1 MLTKIKI
8 LVGRGGR
15 GKRMFLSFFLLSFK
29 RDKTEE
35 IHLLKNTRGERK
47 HMQSGSRN

>member
-1 MLTKIKI
+1 MLTKINI
-8 LVGRGGR
+8 LEGWT
-15 GKRMFLSFFLLSFK
+15 KDICSSFLLSFK

-35 IHLLKNTRGERK
+35 IYLLKSTPDERK